1 MSFLLY
7 LRKVTKLML
16 NEGKYYLKN
25 ASFKR
30 TQNLGKLLAGYHYSR
45 LKKTPHQWGLPLSIS
60 IEPTT
65 ACNLG
70 CPECPSGLK
79 KFSRPTGNLDV
90 NLLDGILD
98 EIGDTLQYLTFYF
111 QGEPFIHPKMVNLVE
126 KASSRGIFSA
136 TSTNAHFISEKVAD
150 EIVASGLNKLII
162 SIDGTTQDVY
172 EQYRV
177 RGKLGKVI
185 EGTKNILAAKRKK
198 NAIFPLVYFQFLVV
212 KPNEHQ
218 IANVYKLADDLGVDG
233 VLLKTAQVYNY
244 ENGNDLIP
252 TIDKYSRYKQRK
264 DGTWAIKNKLLNQC
278 WRMWH
283 SCVITWD
290 GRIVPCCFDKDA
302 KHELGQYGKQSFR
315 EIWWGEAYRHFRQSL
330 LISRNEIDIC
340 KNCSEGTRVWA

>member
-1 MSFLLY
+1 M
-7 LRKVTKLML
+7 RKAK
-16 NEGKYYLKN
+16 EIEAKYYLKH
-25 ASFKR
+25 ATLKR
-30 TQNLGKLLAGYHYSR
+30 AKNLWKLWSGYHYSR
-45 LKKTPHQWGLPLSIS
+45 YTKSPHQWGLPLSIS

-79 KFSRPTGNLDV
+79 NFTRPTGNLNE
-90 NLLDGILD
+90 NLLEGILD

-111 QGEPFIHPKMVNLVE
+111 QGEPFIHPKMVSLIE

-136 TSTNAHFISEKVAD
+136 TSTNAHFITEKVAE
-150 EIVASGLNKLII
+150 EIVESGLNKLII

-177 RGKLGKVI
+177 RGKLKKVI
-185 EGTKNILAAKRKK
+185 EGTRNILAAKEKK
-198 NAIFPLVYFQFLVV
+198 NALFPLVYFQFLVV
-212 KPNEHQ
+212 RPNEHQ
-218 IANVYKLADDLGVDG
+218 IKDVYKLADELGVDG
-233 VLLKTAQVYNY
+233 VLLKTAQVYSY

-252 TIDKYSRYKQRK
+252 TIDKYARYKQEK
-264 DGTWAIKNKLLNQC
+264 DGTWSIKNKLLNQC

-302 KHELGQYGKQSFR
+302 THELGQFGNTSFK
-315 EIWWGEAYRHFRQSL
+315 EVWWGESYNAFRRSL
-330 LISRNEIDIC
+330 LISRSEIEIC
-340 KNCSEGTRVWA
+340 KNCSEGTKVWA